1 MDLLSALETNDEDD
15 FGSEDKIADFFTG
28 MVLESKRNEFSVD
41 LNSVVGFGIFDSL
54 LMLAVF
60 VEARVL
66 VDFDTDLEDVIMM
79 FSQCEPNVESNEM
92 HKHYQSL
99 DKDRGCIVG
108 KAVFHKALSRV
119 ESSSK
124 MLVNQC
130 KYSKNYGSSGGTSNH
145 IIQK

>member
-1 MDLLSALETNDEDD
+1 MDLLGALETNDEDD
-15 FGSEDKIADFFTG
+15 FGSEDKLADFFTG

-92 HKHYQSL
+92 HKHY
-99 DKDRGCIVG
+99 
-108 KAVFHKALSRV
+108 
-119 ESSSK
+119 
-124 MLVNQC
+124 
-130 KYSKNYGSSGGTSNH
+130 
-145 IIQK
+145 